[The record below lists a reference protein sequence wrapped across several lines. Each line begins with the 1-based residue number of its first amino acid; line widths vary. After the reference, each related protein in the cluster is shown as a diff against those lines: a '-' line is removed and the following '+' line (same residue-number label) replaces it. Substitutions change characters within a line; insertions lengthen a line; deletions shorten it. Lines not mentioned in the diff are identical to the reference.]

1 MAQVYF
7 TPGPAELYPTVSQHI
22 KTALDEHI
30 GSISHRSAAFRKIY
44 QHTDE
49 QLRTLLNI
57 PATHAILFTG
67 SATEIWE
74 RMIQNCVEFESFH
87 CINGSFSQKFYD
99 TANDLKKFTHR
110 FEKPLGQGFDYED
123 FVKVTDGT
131 AAKGEENNGKVK
143 IPDYVELVCLT
154 ANETSTG
161 VQMRGVDINK
171 LKRSYRSKLFCVD
184 MVSSAPYHSLDF
196 EEVDSAFFSV
206 QKSFGLPAGLGVWIA
221 SEKCLAKAEQLRDK
235 DLSIGSYHSLPSLWK
250 NYKNFET
257 PETPNVWNIYL
268 LGKVAEDMNRIG
280 VEAIRK
286 ETDAKAKKIY
296 DFLEKTEGYEPYV
309 KNPEH
314 RSPTVAVANTTEPS
328 KQLIERLK
336 TQGMILGSGYGKAKE
351 TQVRIANFPAVSM
364 EQVETLLQA
373 MKPV

>member
-1 MAQVYF
+1 MSQLYF
-7 TPGPAELYPTVSQHI
+7 TPGPAELYPTVAQHI
-22 KTALDEHI
+22 QTALAEQV

-49 QLRTLLNI
+49 QLRALLNI
-57 PATHAILFTG
+57 PSSHAILFTG

-74 RMIQNCVEFESFH
+74 RVIQNCVEFESFH
-87 CINGSFSQKFYD
+87 CVNGSFSQKFYD
-99 TANDLKKFTHR
+99 TANDLKKFTHL
-110 FEKPLGQGFDYED
+110 FEKPLGQGFDYDD

-131 AAKGEENNGKVK
+131 TEDTSGKVK
-143 IPDYVELVCLT
+143 IPDYVELVGLT

-206 QKSFGLPAGLGVWIA
+206 QKSFGLPAGLGVWIVN
-221 SEKCLAKAEQLRDK
+221 EKCLAKAESLKAK
-235 DLSIGSYHSLPSLWK
+235 DNVIGSYHSLPSLWK

-268 LGKVAEDMNRIG
+268 LGKVAEDMNRVGI
-280 VEAIRK
+280 ETIRR

-309 KNPEH
+309 KNPDH
-314 RSPTVAVANTTEPS
+314 RSPTVAVANTIESS
-328 KQLIERLK
+328 KELIERIK
-336 TQGMILGSGYGKAKE
+336 KEGMIVGSGYGKAKDS
-351 TQVRIANFPAVSM
+351 QIRIANFPAVSM
-364 EQVETLLQA
+364 EQVERLLQA